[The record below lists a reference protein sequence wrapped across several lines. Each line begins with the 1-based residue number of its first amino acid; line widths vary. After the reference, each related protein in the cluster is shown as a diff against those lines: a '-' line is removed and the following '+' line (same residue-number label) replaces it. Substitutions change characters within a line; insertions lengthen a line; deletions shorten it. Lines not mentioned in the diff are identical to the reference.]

1 MSVFKAVEER
11 HVKLSTG
18 PTLTEKWKN
27 SSQNVKPATPFSL
40 PNRKSLL
47 FAIKSHSIPGKRLA
61 AISASTNSDFH
72 LALLDWWNT
81 PTESMKSSLAQR
93 MFGRRTRT
101 LLSTSKKLLK
111 SQLVTDVRGRK
122 LQKKQ
127 VQTHYYYQNV
137 KEKGDVVRMN
147 GWSKAQ
153 VEQQVNVRS
162 YAVWTEGGRFFRRNP
177 ETSSTVRRT

>member
-47 FAIKSHSIPGKRLA
+47 FAIKPHSIPGKRLA

-111 SQLVTDVRGRK
+111 PQLVTDVEGGSYKRNKFRHTITIKMSKKKVMLYAWNRKPLMGGPRRK
-122 LQKKQ
+122 LNNK
-127 VQTHYYYQNV
+127 
-137 KEKGDVVRMN
+137 
-147 GWSKAQ
+147 
-153 VEQQVNVRS
+153 
-162 YAVWTEGGRFFRRNP
+162 
-177 ETSSTVRRT
+177 